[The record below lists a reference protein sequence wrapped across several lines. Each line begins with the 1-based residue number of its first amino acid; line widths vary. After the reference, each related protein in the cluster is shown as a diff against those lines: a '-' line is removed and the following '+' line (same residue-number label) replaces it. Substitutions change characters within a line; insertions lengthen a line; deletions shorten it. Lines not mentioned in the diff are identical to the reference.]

1 MSAHGNG
8 SEGHQVGSTK
18 LFLTVWIILA
28 AVTGIEVYLGYL
40 QLQPVVML
48 SILVVLSVF
57 KAALIVAYFM
67 HMKYE
72 RISLAVT
79 LVPATLFCIFMMI
92 VFFFHDSE
100 RILLL
105 GVQNGLK

>member
-1 MSAHGNG
+1 MSDHA
-8 SEGHQVGSTK
+8 SEGHQVGSPR

-28 AVTGIEVYLGYL
+28 VVTGLEVYLGYL
-40 QLQPVVML
+40 QLQPVLML
-48 SILVVLSVF
+48 SILVVLSLF

-72 RISLAVT
+72 RLSLALM

>member
-1 MSAHGNG
+1 MSEHGHA
-8 SEGHQVGSTK
+8 SEGHQVGSPK

-28 AVTGIEVYLGYL
+28 VVTGIEVFLGYL

-48 SILVVLSVF
+48 SILVLLSLF

-79 LVPATLFCIFMMI
+79 LVPATIFCIFMMI

-105 GVQNGLK
+105 GTQNGLK